1 MKDGKDQGRER
12 KRSQENEKTSGKKKQ
27 SSSKSD
33 SQTNSKKS
41 SNSAS
46 AGSEDDDDDD
56 DSEAEDEKDDVSRA
70 LFFYADE
77 IITNGLTIRGQ
88 ESELLK
94 ALKAVEKCIFLF
106 LNDNPLLQKMLK
118 VDLSFLLSF
127 FVYLQL
133 SFIVLPLSIVKSNYL
148 FIHSFIKES
157 IY

>member
-1 MKDGKDQGRER
+1 MKDGKDQGRDR

-46 AGSEDDDDDD
+46 AGSNINSDEDDDDDD
-56 DSEAEDEKDDVSRA
+56 SDSEDEKDDVSRA

-88 ESELLK
+88 ESEFLK

-118 VDLSFLLSF
+118 VLLSLFRRSF
-127 FVYLQL
+127 F
-133 SFIVLPLSIVKSNYL
+133 IN
-148 FIHSFIKES
+148 
-157 IY
+157 

>member
-1 MKDGKDQGRER
+1 MKDGNDQGRDR

-46 AGSEDDDDDD
+46 AGSNINSDEDDDDDDD

-77 IITNGLTIRGQ
+77 LITNGLTIRGQ
-88 ESELLK
+88 EIELLK

-118 VDLSFLLSF
+118 VVLSFLLSF
-127 FVYLQL
+127 F
-133 SFIVLPLSIVKSNYL
+133 
-148 FIHSFIKES
+148 